1 MSNGKN
7 EMDIKFDELYIG
19 QEYSRTFQ
27 VTEEKGRAFAEVS
40 QDYNLLHLDEKYA
53 QNTIFHGRI
62 AHGMLVASFI
72 SGVLG
77 NDFPG
82 VGTVYLGQEL
92 HFIRPV
98 RYGDEISVFV
108 KIVEMDEE
116 TRKVKLSTI
125 CKNQIGKNVI
135 EGYAYIMKKG

>member
-1 MSNGKN
+1 
-7 EMDIKFDELYIG
+7 MDIKFSELYIG
-19 QEYSRTFQ
+19 QEYSKTFQ

-40 QDYNLLHLDEKYA
+40 QDYNLLHLDEEYA
-53 QNTIFHGRI
+53 KSTMYKGRI

-135 EGYAYIMKKG
+135 EGYAYIMNKG

>member
-1 MSNGKN
+1 
-7 EMDIKFDELYIG
+7 MDIKFSELYIG
-19 QEYSRTFQ
+19 QEYSKTFQ

-53 QNTIFHGRI
+53 KSTMYKGRI

-108 KIVEMDEE
+108 KIMEKDEE

>member
-1 MSNGKN
+1 MALS
-7 EMDIKFDELYIG
+7 FDELYVG
-19 QEYSRTFQ
+19 QEYIKVFDI
-27 VTEEKGRAFAEVS
+27 TEEKGKAFADVS
-40 QDYNLLHLDEKYA
+40 QDYNLLHLDEEYA
-53 QNTIFHGRI
+53 KSTMFKGRI

-82 VGTVYLGQEL
+82 SGTIYLKQDL
-92 HFIRPV
+92 QFVRPV
-98 RYGDEISVFV
+98 RYGDEISVV
-108 KIVEMDEE
+108 IKVLEMDEE

-135 EGYAYIMKKG
+135 EGYAYIKKE